1 MSNSTEFLTTNDEKK
16 NHNSKVNDWW
26 IPYLSSVN
34 RKWKWTG
41 WRFPSRPI
49 VSDSITLIIS
59 YFLYHLGISGDQ
71 RTVSI
76 RGTSFHAD
84 CLCWKSI
91 CIEMLVFLLQCY
103 LTIQSIS
110 IKRHG
115 FYYDYYE
122 SVNVISIFFTRI
134 AFSDQ
139 VWYSNCI
146 FILTMRP
153 LSSPNT
159 GILKNIYCNS
169 YIFLKLTFDW
179 KRSTYKFVIY

>member
-115 FYYDYYE
+115 FLLWLLRVCE
-122 SVNVISIFFTRI
+122 
-134 AFSDQ
+134 
-139 VWYSNCI
+139 
-146 FILTMRP
+146 
-153 LSSPNT
+153 
-159 GILKNIYCNS
+159 CNFN
-169 YIFLKLTFDW
+169 IFLLELLFPVRYDVFTAFL
-179 KRSTYKFVIY
+179 F